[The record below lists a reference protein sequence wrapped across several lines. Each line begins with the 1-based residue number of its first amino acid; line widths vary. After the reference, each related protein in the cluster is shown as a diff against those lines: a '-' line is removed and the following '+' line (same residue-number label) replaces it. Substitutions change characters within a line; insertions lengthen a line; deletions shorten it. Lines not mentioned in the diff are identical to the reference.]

1 MLTVSEIENKKF
13 SKAIIG
19 GYDTEDV
26 NEFLSKVAEDY
37 DRLLSENDT
46 LKGKLKLLV
55 EKLEE
60 YRDIE
65 DSLRKALFTA
75 EKTADKV
82 KEEARH
88 RCESMLKDTQLAI
101 EKEKRE
107 AARQQKQEIIKLQE
121 AKNLTAG
128 FVKNCMALYNKQI
141 QLLTTIPNLHIEIDD
156 DTDQAMILTP
166 KEMAVRSATR
176 EISDNIVR
184 EENPSATADED
195 DEKSK
200 APEEIVFSNEAGQ
213 ALDEEKTPSDFEKTR
228 ILAQLDV
235 TGESGEKGLLDK
247 PKNIEDANMKASS
260 GKNVF
265 FDFEKA
271 EMKREESKKEDEP
284 HNKNKNDEPKR
295 RGLEVKV
302 IELNLNKP
310 LKAVPKPREES
321 SLYEDEEEYEEPSK
335 GEKFEDLKFGKKFD
349 IRKNRE

>member
-13 SKAIIG
+13 SKSIIG

-26 NEFLSKVAEDY
+26 NEFLNIVADDY

-55 EKLEE
+55 EKLQE

-107 AARQQKQEIIKLQE
+107 AARQLKSEIARLQE
-121 AKNLTAG
+121 AKNQTAS

-141 QLLTTIPNLHIEIDD
+141 QLLTTIPNLHIEIDEE
-156 DTDQAMILTP
+156 TDQAELLTP
-166 KEMAVRSATR
+166 KEMAVRSAAR
-176 EISDNIVR
+176 EISKNIVR
-184 EENPSATADED
+184 AEDPAAPSDSEAKTLKE
-195 DEKSK
+195 
-200 APEEIVFSNEAGQ
+200 PEEIILTDNAKQVSADEAPKEEQ
-213 ALDEEKTPSDFEKTR
+213 SETIILPKLDTAQSDAGEAASEETVPHEGKKQLNDTDESIELIDFNNTEIKSEEPKKT
-228 ILAQLDV
+228 
-235 TGESGEKGLLDK
+235 
-247 PKNIEDANMKASS
+247 
-260 GKNVF
+260 
-265 FDFEKA
+265 
-271 EMKREESKKEDEP
+271 DEP
-284 HNKNKNDEPKR
+284 QPKANQAQPKR
-295 RGLEVKV
+295 KGLEVKV

-310 LKAVPKPREES
+310 IKSSPKFI
-321 SLYEDEEEYEEPSK
+321 EEPSAYDEEDEPSIA
-335 GEKFEDLKFGKKFD
+335 EKLEDLKFGKKFD